1 MSSDTTS
8 SPAPSTQDALAVLR
22 ADHRRI
28 QALFADYARL
38 AAGHAGAADR
48 SGMISRVGAQWL
60 SHAQIAQELF
70 YPALDA
76 SEPLLVRARS
86 HHADIAAQLA
96 RLSGPATVPMPDNT
110 GVDTQVAALAQAV
123 TSHLAF
129 EETSLFPCAAT
140 LDLAALGTRLAL
152 RRGELLGD
160 QGYD

>member
-1 MSSDTTS
+1 MSNDTTT

-28 QALFADYARL
+28 EGLLADYARL
-38 AAGHAGAADR
+38 AAGHASAADR
-48 SGMISRVGAQWL
+48 SGIISRVAAQWL
-60 SHAQIAQELF
+60 SHAQITQEVF

-76 SEPLLVRARS
+76 SEPLLERARAN
-86 HHADIAAQLA
+86 HADIAAQLA
-96 RLSGPATVPMPDNT
+96 HLSRQATLPENARIDA
-110 GVDTQVAALAQAV
+110 QVAALARAV
-123 TSHLAF
+123 ASHLAF
-129 EETSLFPCAAT
+129 EEAKLFPCAAG

>member
-1 MSSDTTS
+1 MSTDTTT
-8 SPAPSTQDALAVLR
+8 SPAPSTQDALTVLR

-28 QALFADYARL
+28 EGLFADYARL
-38 AAGHAGAADR
+38 AAGHASAADR

-60 SHAQIAQELF
+60 SHAQITQELF

-76 SEPLLVRARS
+76 SEPLLVRARA

-96 RLSGPATVPMPDNT
+96 HLSKPAAVPENAGIDAQFAT
-110 GVDTQVAALAQAV
+110 LAQAV

-129 EETSLFPCAAT
+129 EEASLFPRAAT

>member
-1 MSSDTTS
+1 MSTDTTT

-28 QALFADYARL
+28 EGLFADYARL
-38 AAGHAGAADR
+38 AAGHASAADR
-48 SGMISRVGAQWL
+48 SGMISRVVAQWL
-60 SHAQIAQELF
+60 SHAQITQELF

-76 SEPLLVRARS
+76 SEPLLVRARA
-86 HHADIAAQLA
+86 HHADIAAQVA
-96 RLSGPATVPMPDNT
+96 HLSKQAPVPENAD
-110 GVDTQVAALAQAV
+110 VDAQVAALARAV

-129 EETSLFPCAAT
+129 EEASLFPCAAT